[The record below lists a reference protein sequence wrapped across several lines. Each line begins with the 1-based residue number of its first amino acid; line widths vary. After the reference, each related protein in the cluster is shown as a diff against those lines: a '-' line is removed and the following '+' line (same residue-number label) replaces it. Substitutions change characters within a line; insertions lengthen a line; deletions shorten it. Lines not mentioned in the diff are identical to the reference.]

1 MLQIPEDKLKEIL
14 LRDGLIDSQT
24 FDSIASEAKR
34 LGQSVAENI
43 VSDGIVT
50 DSYYSSVLSD
60 YFNTP
65 LAELDTVE
73 IDTSALTMLTE
84 DVARQK
90 RVVLFGHSPDGAI
103 KAAMEDPTDL
113 VTIQFLENH
122 LKTRIQPF
130 LAREIDLNKGFALYS
145 QASARDFKKIIAE
158 NLEASLR
165 SKIKGEQAASEVP
178 IVAIVDNV
186 VSYAM
191 ALGASDVHIEIFE
204 DFIYIRYRIDGV
216 LKEVFRMPIEIH
228 SAILARLKLLSG
240 MKIDEHAKP
249 QDGRFRYKIG
259 SDLVDVRVSDIPTF
273 YGEKME
279 MRILPS
285 TNRPLSFQE
294 LGMFEDTSKILEDNV
309 RRSYGMVLVTGPT
322 GSGKTT
328 TLYAVL
334 NILNRPEVNIVT
346 VEDPVEYNIKFVN
359 QTQIN
364 DAAGITFAEGLRS
377 ILRQDPNIILVGEIR
392 DNETA
397 DIAVQA
403 ALTGHLVLSTLHT
416 SDAPTAIP
424 RFVDLKIPPFLVAAV
439 LDAVI
444 AQRLVRRICPS
455 CIYSYEPTPELI
467 ETLNKQ
473 ALQSGL
479 SEPVAPRTLYAG
491 KGCTVCSGSGYH
503 GRLGIYE
510 ILNVSDEVRKLII
523 DPNFSIDNLR
533 ILAKKEGMITMF
545 QDGLRKVERGI
556 TTVEELIRVIG
567 E

>member
-1 MLQIPEDKLKEIL
+1 MLQIPEDKLEETLI
-14 LRDGLIDSQT
+14 RDGLIDSEL
-24 FDSIASEAKR
+24 FNSIGSEAKR
-34 LGQSVAENI
+34 LGQSIAESI
-43 VSDGIVT
+43 VSRGIMT
-50 DSYYSSVLSD
+50 DSYYSSILSD
-60 YFNTP
+60 YFNAP
-65 LAELDTVE
+65 LAGLDKVE
-73 IDTSALTMLTE
+73 IDTSVLTMLTE

-90 RVVLFGHSPDGAI
+90 RVVLFERSPDGAI
-103 KAAMEDPTDL
+103 KAAMEDPTNL

-122 LKTRIQPF
+122 LKASIQPF

-145 QASARDFKKIIAE
+145 QATAHDFKKIIAD

-165 SKIKGEQAASEVP
+165 SKIKGEQAATEVP

-186 VSYAM
+186 LSYAM
-191 ALGASDVHIEIFE
+191 ALGASDIHIEIFD

-228 SAILARLKLLSG
+228 SAITARLKLISG

-259 SDLVDVRVSDIPTF
+259 SDLVDLRVSDIPTF
-273 YGEKME
+273 YGEKIE
-279 MRILPS
+279 MRILPA

-294 LGMFEDTSKILEDNV
+294 LGMFDDTAKILEENV

-328 TLYAVL
+328 TLYSVL

-346 VEDPVEYNIKFVN
+346 VEDPIEYNIKFVN

-392 DNETA
+392 DSETA

-416 SDAPTAIP
+416 NDAPTAIP
-424 RFVDLKIPPFLVAAV
+424 RFIDLKVPAFLVAAV
-439 LDAVI
+439 LDAVL
-444 AQRLVRRICPS
+444 AQRLVRKVCNS
-455 CIYSYEPTPELI
+455 CIYSYKPTPELI
-467 ETLNKQ
+467 EAITKQ
-473 ALQSGL
+473 VEAVGLSGL
-479 SEPVAPRTLYAG
+479 SMPKTLYAG
-491 KGCTVCSGSGYH
+491 KGCTVCGGSGYH

-510 ILNVSDEVRKLII
+510 ILNISDEVRKLII
-523 DPNFSIDNLR
+523 NPSFLLDDLR
-533 ILAKKEGMITMF
+533 TLAKKEGMVTMF

-556 TTVEELIRVIG
+556 TTMEELLRVIG

>member
-14 LRDGLIDSQT
+14 LRDGLIDPGV
-24 FDSIASEAKR
+24 FDEIASEAKR
-34 LGQSVAENI
+34 LGQSTADNI
-43 VSDGIVT
+43 VSRGIMT
-50 DSYYSSVLSD
+50 DSYYSSILSD
-60 YFNTP
+60 YFNTA
-65 LAELDTVE
+65 LAGLDK
-73 IDTSALTMLTE
+73 IDIDLSVLVLLTE
-84 DVARQK
+84 DLARQK
-90 RVVLFGHSPDGAI
+90 RVVLFGRSPDGAI
-103 KAAMEDPTDL
+103 KAAMEDPTNL

-122 LKTRIQPF
+122 LKSRIQPF

-145 QASARDFKKIIAE
+145 QATARDFKKIIAE

-165 SKIKGEQAASEVP
+165 SKVKGEQAASEVP

-186 VSYAM
+186 LSYAM

-216 LKEVFRMPIEIH
+216 LKEVFRMPTEIH
-228 SAILARLKLLSG
+228 SAIVARLKLLAG

-259 SDLVDVRVSDIPTF
+259 TDLVDLRVSDIPTF
-273 YGEKME
+273 YGEMIE
-279 MRILPS
+279 MRILPA

-294 LGMFEDTSKILEDNV
+294 LGMFEDTAKILEENA

-328 TLYAVL
+328 TLYSVL

-346 VEDPVEYNIKFVN
+346 VEDPIEYNIKFVN

-377 ILRQDPNIILVGEIR
+377 ILRQDPNVILVGEIR

-416 SDAPTAIP
+416 NDAPTAIP
-424 RFVDLKIPPFLVAAV
+424 RFIDLKVPPFLVAAV
-439 LDAVI
+439 LDAVL
-444 AQRLVRRICPS
+444 AQRLVRRICSS
-455 CIYSYEPTPELI
+455 CIYSYEPSPELT
-467 ETLNKQ
+467 EAMQRQ
-473 ALQSGL
+473 AQQAGL
-479 SEPVAPRTLYAG
+479 TAFSMPKTLYSG
-491 KGCTVCSGSGYH
+491 KGCSVCGGTGYH

-510 ILNVSDEVRKLII
+510 VLSISDEVRRLII
-523 DPNFSIDNLR
+523 DPNFLLDGLR
-533 ILAKKEGMITMF
+533 ALAKKEGMITMF
-545 QDGLRKVERGI
+545 EDGLRKVERGI
-556 TTVEELIRVIG
+556 TTVEELLRVIG

>member
-14 LRDGLIDSQT
+14 LRDGLISPAT
-24 FDSIASEAKR
+24 FDSTAIEAKR
-34 LGQSVAENI
+34 LGQSIADNI
-43 VSDGIVT
+43 VSQGLMTND
-50 DSYYSSVLSD
+50 YYSSVLSD
-60 YFNTP
+60 YFHVP
-65 LAELDTVE
+65 LAGLDQKD
-73 IDTSALTMLTE
+73 IDVSVLTLLTE

-90 RVVLFGHSPDGAI
+90 RVVLFGKDPDRSI
-103 KAAMEDPTDL
+103 KAAMEDPTNL

-130 LAREIDLNKGFALYS
+130 IARELDLNKGFALYS
-145 QASARDFKKIIAE
+145 QATARDFKKIIQE
-158 NLEASLR
+158 NLEISLR
-165 SKIKGEQAASEVP
+165 NKIRGEKAASEVP

-186 VSYAM
+186 ISYAM
-191 ALGASDVHIEIFE
+191 ALGASDIHIEIFE

-216 LKEVFRMPIEIH
+216 LKEVFRMPTEIH

-259 SDLVDVRVSDIPTF
+259 ADLVDVRASVIPTF
-273 YGEKME
+273 YGEKIE

-294 LGMFEDTSKILEDNV
+294 LGMFDDTAKVLEDNV

-328 TLYAVL
+328 TLYSVL

-346 VEDPVEYNIKFVN
+346 VEDPIEYNIKFVN

-364 DAAGITFAEGLRS
+364 DAAGVTFAEGLRS

-416 SDAPTAIP
+416 NDAPTAIP
-424 RFVDLKIPPFLVAAV
+424 RFVDLKVPVFLVAAV
-439 LDAVI
+439 LDAVM
-444 AQRLVRRICPS
+444 AQRLVRRICSS
-455 CIYSYEPTPELI
+455 CIYSYQPTRELI
-467 ETLNKQ
+467 AAMEKQ
-473 ALQSGL
+473 AEQVGTSAFSVPKL
-479 SEPVAPRTLYAG
+479 LYAG
-491 KGCTVCSGSGYH
+491 KGCPVCGGTGYR
-503 GRLGIYE
+503 GRLGIFE
-510 ILNVSDEVRKLII
+510 VLNISDDIRKLII
-523 DPNFSIDNLR
+523 DPNFLIDDLR
-533 ILAKKEGMITMF
+533 ALAAKQGMLTMF
-545 QDGLRKVERGI
+545 QDGMRKVERGI
-556 TTVEELIRVIG
+556 TTLEELLRVIG